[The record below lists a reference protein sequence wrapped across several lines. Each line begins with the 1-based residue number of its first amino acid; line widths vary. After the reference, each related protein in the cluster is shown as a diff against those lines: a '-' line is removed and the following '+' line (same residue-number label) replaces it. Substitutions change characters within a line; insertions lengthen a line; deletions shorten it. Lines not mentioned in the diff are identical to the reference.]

1 MSHGIGRAGMTGEI
15 PATEK
20 VETQDRD
27 GRNDQLGAK
36 GPVERNES
44 AGMTARAE
52 RMKGQLRRI
61 EEPVRAG

>member
-44 AGMTARAE
+44 A
-52 RMKGQLRRI
+52 
-61 EEPVRAG
+61 